1 MTNELVTRVIDG
13 DTFDTSSSEPRI
25 RLANVDA
32 PELGSPG
39 GQEAKWALARLIED
53 KRVRIQTVA
62 HDIYG
67 RRVANVW
74 VGQQSVNRL
83 MQNYVN

>member
-13 DTFDTSSSEPRI
+13 DTFDTGSPEARI
-25 RLANVDA
+25 RLANVNA

-39 GQEAKWALARLIED
+39 GQEAKWALARLIEG

-62 HDIYG
+62 HDVYR

-74 VGQQSVNRL
+74 VGGQSVNAM
-83 MQNYVN
+83 MQNYLN